1 VTMRTATYAAE
12 LLVRSAAERV
22 IEVRAVP
29 WDVIGETPDGP
40 EMFARGAFADTEPE
54 SVTLEAIGAHG
65 ADPGVRLVG
74 RSTAL
79 DDREDGQ
86 YARFLVSRTREGD
99 ELLELARDRVYR
111 GASVVFTPIED
122 RAAEGGVT
130 VRTRAQLVRVG
141 IVERAAYAGAE
152 VLAVR
157 SAPVE
162 DAQPMTDENGAAP
175 VAPPTTDPG
184 VRVAVDTPDMSA
196 RMDELRADLIS
207 RMTSLEAVGSR
218 ARGPHLMARWSGFG
232 EYLRDASVDP
242 EAAVMLARAL
252 VDQKAA
258 TNPGVMAPSF
268 VSDVKGIVDASRP
281 AIEATGGP
289 GGLGESGMTLNWPYF
304 AGDLGA
310 LVGKQSAEKTEI
322 TSVVVNLLAGQ
333 SPIETFA
340 GGSDISYQLIRRSSP
355 SYLEAYGRIM
365 LAGWALTTEKEYET
379 DLNAGATGTITG
391 DISTDAAT
399 RATFFEGSAKV
410 RSATGAPAS
419 AVLAASDVF
428 AALGAVLTP
437 SSYGTANLT
446 GTAQASTLQINVSG
460 LAVIEAPYLPAG
472 SAIFTNDRAAQWHE
486 DGPFVATAE
495 DVAKLGQNR
504 AYWSMGATGIFIPAG
519 LVKATGVVL
528 PPLAGDESARSG
540 RKS

>member
-1 VTMRTATYAAE
+1 MTLRTATYAAE
-12 LLVRSAAERV
+12 ITARGAAERV

-29 WDVIGETPDGP
+29 WNVISETPDGR
-40 EMFARGAFADTEPE
+40 ESFARGAFDTDEPE
-54 SVTLEAIGAHG
+54 RVTLEAIGPHG

-74 RSTAL
+74 RATQLADR
-79 DDREDGQ
+79 DDGL
-86 YARFLVSRTREGD
+86 YATFAVSRTREGD

-111 GASVVFTPIED
+111 GASVVFTPISD
-122 RAAEGGVT
+122 RAADGGVT
-130 VRTRAQLVRVG
+130 IRERAELVRVG

-157 SAPVE
+157 SE
-162 DAQPMTDENGAAP
+162 DANPMTDESAAP
-175 VAPPTTDPG
+175 VVAESATDLG
-184 VRVAVDTPDMSA
+184 VRVAADTPDASSA
-196 RMDELRADLIS
+196 IDELRRDLLG
-207 RMTSLEAVGSR
+207 RMASLEAVGNR
-218 ARGPHLMARWSGFG
+218 ARGPHMMARWAGFG
-232 EYLRDASVDP
+232 DYLKDAAGDP
-242 EAAVMLARAL
+242 ESAVLLARAL

-268 VSDVKGIVDASRP
+268 VADVKGIIDASRP

-289 GGLGESGMTLNWPYF
+289 GALGASGMTLNWPYF

-322 TSVVVNLLAGQ
+322 TSVVVNLLAGNA
-333 SPIETFA
+333 PIETFA
-340 GGSDISYQLIRRSSP
+340 GGSDISYQLIRRSAP

-379 DLNAGATGTITG
+379 DLNAGATGTLTG

-399 RATFFEGSAKV
+399 RETFFAGSAKV

-419 AVLAASDVF
+419 AVLVASDVF

-437 SSYGTANLT
+437 ASYGTANLT
-446 GTAQASTLQINVSG
+446 GTAQASTLQVNVSG
-460 LAVIEAPYLPAG
+460 LAVVEAPYLPAG
-472 SAIFTNDRAAQWHE
+472 VAIFTNDRAAQWHE

-519 LVKATGVVL
+519 LVKATAVVL
-528 PPLAGDESARSG
+528 PLSAGGESRSK
-540 RKS
+540 RSS

>member
-1 VTMRTATYAAE
+1 MTLRTATYDATITA
-12 LLVRSAAERV
+12 RGAAERV

-29 WDVIGETPDGP
+29 WDVISETPDGR
-40 EMFARGAFADTEPE
+40 EMFARGAFEGAEPE
-54 SVTLEAIGAHG
+54 RVTLEAIGPHG

-74 RSTAL
+74 RATRL
-79 DDREDGQ
+79 DDRDDGL
-86 YARFLVSRTREGD
+86 YATFAVSRTRDGD
-99 ELLELARDRVYR
+99 ELLELARDGVYR
-111 GASVVFTPIED
+111 GASVVFTPITD
-122 RAAEGGVT
+122 RAADGGVT
-130 VRTRAQLVRVG
+130 VRTRAELARVG

-157 SAPVE
+157 SE
-162 DAQPMTDENGAAP
+162 DAPPMTDEQAAP
-175 VAPPTTDPG
+175 VAATATIAADPG
-184 VRVAVDTPDMSA
+184 VRVAPDTA
-196 RMDELRADLIS
+196 ALDELRADLIG
-207 RMTSLEAVGSR
+207 RMASLEAVGSR
-218 ARGPHLMARWSGFG
+218 ARGPHMMARWSGFG
-232 EYLRDASVDP
+232 EYLKDAAGDP
-242 EAAVMLARAL
+242 EAAVLLARAL

-289 GGLGESGMTLNWPYF
+289 AALGASGMTLNWPYF

-333 SPIETFA
+333 AAIETFA
-340 GGSDISYQLIRRSSP
+340 GGSDISYQLIKRSAP
-355 SYLEAYGRIM
+355 AYLEAYGRIM

-379 DLNAGATGTITG
+379 DLNAGATGTLTG

-399 RATFFEGSAKV
+399 RETFFAGSAKV

-419 AVLAASDVF
+419 AVLVASDVF

-437 SSYGTANLT
+437 ASYGTSNIT
-446 GTAQASTLQINVSG
+446 GTAQASTLQVNVSG

-472 SAIFTNDRAAQWHE
+472 VAIFTNDRAAQWHE

-504 AYWSMGATGIFIPAG
+504 AYWSMGATGIYIPAG
-519 LVKATGVVL
+519 LVKATAVVL
-528 PPLAGDESARSG
+528 PLAAGADSRS
-540 RKS
+540 KKAS